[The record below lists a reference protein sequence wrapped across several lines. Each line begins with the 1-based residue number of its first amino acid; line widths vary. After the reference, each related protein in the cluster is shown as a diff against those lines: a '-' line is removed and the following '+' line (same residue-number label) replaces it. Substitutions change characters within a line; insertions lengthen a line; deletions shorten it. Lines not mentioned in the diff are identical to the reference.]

1 METPYFILDEKSLIE
16 NIMRFKEALEKNWSN
31 SKIAYSIKTNSLP
44 WLLKYMCS
52 NDIFAEAVSQE
63 EYDLAVLCGYNAS
76 RIVFNGPIKTE
87 KQFEMAVLN
96 GSIVNIDS
104 QGEIDFLKKK
114 KPVIKGYLGIRVNI
128 DPKIFHDEDVE
139 YSEDGFRFGFADKD
153 GHLEIVINDLEKI
166 YGHRNF
172 GLHLHCNTVTRSV
185 DAYQAISKYATELI
199 VKYNLKPKYI
209 DIGGGFFGGVPG
221 KPAADDYI
229 SAIRQIFD
237 SVIDVNDT
245 MLIIEPG
252 SALSGSIFD
261 FYTSVLDVKDTLKS
275 RIVTT
280 DGSRINIDPLWI
292 KSRYQYDIINLSKNK
307 IIEDQI
313 ICGYTCM
320 DHDRIMRIKNQ
331 QELMPGDRIVYHKVG
346 NYTITFGGMFI
357 RYYPEI
363 YVKKTSGEIEMIRHR
378 TSVEEYYNIH
388 N

>member
-153 GHLEIVINDLEKI
+153 GHLENVINDLEKI

-346 NYTITFGGMFI
+346 NYTTTFGGMFI

>member
-153 GHLEIVINDLEKI
+153 GHLENVINDLEKI

-280 DGSRINIDPLWI
+280 DGSRINIDLLWI

>member
-153 GHLEIVINDLEKI
+153 GHLENVINDLEKI